1 MAVSNFLSS
10 KSRGSL
16 IPLSFGFFLIAICL
30 AFISIN
36 ISTAYALK
44 KELSNIG
51 EAAINKAA
59 HSINL
64 FAYYGE
70 INRYQSNKRVP
81 LDCQAASNS
90 FNNLIQSIDLSG
102 KKITVERFNCDFYE
116 LSAQNAS
123 ATPASGRV
131 RLTSHDDGAED
142 DDDEEV
148 VVEGRTTPTH
158 A

>member
-1 MAVSNFLSS
+1 MAIRKLLFG
-10 KSRGSL
+10 KSPGSL

-44 KELSNIG
+44 KELTNIG

-59 HSINL
+59 HSLNL

-81 LDCQAASNS
+81 LDCQLANTAFSK
-90 FNNLIQSIDLSG
+90 LVQSTDFSG
-102 KKITVERFNCDFYE
+102 KKIAVERFTCDLYE
-116 LSAQNAS
+116 LSAQIS
-123 ATPASGRV
+123 VTGRMPIQIPF
-131 RLTSHDDGAED
+131 LT
-142 DDDEEV
+142 
-148 VVEGRTTPTH
+148 
-158 A
+158 

>member
-1 MAVSNFLSS
+1 MALRKLLVG
-10 KSRGSL
+10 KSPGSL

-44 KELSNIG
+44 KELTNIG

-59 HSINL
+59 HSLNL

-81 LDCQAASNS
+81 LDCQLANASFS
-90 FNNLIQSIDLSG
+90 KLVQSTDLSG
-102 KKITVERFNCDFYE
+102 KKITVESFTCDLYE
-116 LSAQNAS
+116 LSAQISVTGRMPIQIPFFNLGNLDNLTIRTNIGAS
-123 ATPASGRV
+123 SKIQP
-131 RLTSHDDGAED
+131 
-142 DDDEEV
+142 
-148 VVEGRTTPTH
+148 
-158 A
+158 

>member
-1 MAVSNFLSS
+1 MAIRKLIFG

-36 ISTAYALK
+36 LSTAYALK

-59 HSINL
+59 QSINL

-81 LDCQAASNS
+81 LDCQEASNS
-90 FNNLIQSIDLSG
+90 FSNLIQSLDLSG
-102 KKITVERFNCDFYE
+102 KKITIERFNCDLYE
-116 LSAQNAS
+116 ISAQISVA
-123 ATPASGRV
+123 GRMPIQIPFFNLANLDN
-131 RLTSHDDGAED
+131 LTI
-142 DDDEEV
+142 
-148 VVEGRTTPTH
+148 RTTIGASSKIQP
-158 A
+158 

>member
-1 MAVSNFLSS
+1 MAIAKILSS

-36 ISTAYALK
+36 ISSAYAAK
-44 KELSNIG
+44 RELNTIG

-70 INRYQSNKRVP
+70 TNRYQSQKRVP
-81 LDCQAASNS
+81 LDCYLANAE
-90 FNNLIQSIDLSG
+90 FIRLIQNTDISGKEISIDQFQCNL
-102 KKITVERFNCDFYE
+102 YE
-116 LSAQNAS
+116 LSAQISLNAKMPIQIPFFHLS
-123 ATPASGRV
+123 DLDNLRISTMIGAS
-131 RLTSHDDGAED
+131 SKIQ
-142 DDDEEV
+142 
-148 VVEGRTTPTH
+148 P
-158 A
+158 

>member
-1 MAVSNFLSS
+1 MAIARILSS

-36 ISTAYALK
+36 ISSAYAVK
-44 KELSNIG
+44 RELNTIG

-70 INRYQSNKRVP
+70 TNRYQSQKRVP
-81 LDCQAASNS
+81 LDCHLANTE
-90 FNNLIQSIDLSG
+90 FIRLIQNADISGKEISIDQFQCNL
-102 KKITVERFNCDFYE
+102 YE
-116 LSAQNAS
+116 LSAQISLNAKMPIQIPFFHLS
-123 ATPASGRV
+123 DLDNLRISTMIGAS
-131 RLTSHDDGAED
+131 SKIQ
-142 DDDEEV
+142 
-148 VVEGRTTPTH
+148 P
-158 A
+158 

>member
-1 MAVSNFLSS
+1 MAIGKLIFG

-36 ISTAYALK
+36 LSTAYALK

-59 HSINL
+59 QSINL

-70 INRYQSNKRVP
+70 INRFQSNKRVP
-81 LDCQAASNS
+81 LDCQEASNS
-90 FNNLIQSIDLSG
+90 FSNLIQALDLSG
-102 KKITVERFNCDFYE
+102 KKITIERFNCDLYE
-116 LSAQNAS
+116 ISAQISVA
-123 ATPASGRV
+123 GRMPMQIPFFNLANLDN
-131 RLTSHDDGAED
+131 LTI
-142 DDDEEV
+142 
-148 VVEGRTTPTH
+148 RTTIGASSKIQP
-158 A
+158 

>member
-1 MAVSNFLSS
+1 MAIRKFLFD

-30 AFISIN
+30 AFVSIN
-36 ISTAYALK
+36 ISTAYAVK

-51 EAAINKAA
+51 EATINKAA

-81 LDCQAASNS
+81 LDCQAASSS
-90 FNNLIQSIDLSG
+90 FSNLIQSIDLSG
-102 KKITVERFNCDFYE
+102 KKISIERFNCDLYE
-116 LSAQNAS
+116 LSAQISVA
-123 ATPASGRV
+123 GRMPIKIPFLNLDNLDN
-131 RLTSHDDGAED
+131 LTI
-142 DDDEEV
+142 
-148 VVEGRTTPTH
+148 RTTIGASSKIHP
-158 A
+158 

>member
-16 IPLSFGFFLIAICL
+16 TPLSFGFFLIAICL

-81 LDCQAASNS
+81 LDCQAASSS

-116 LSAQNAS
+116 LSAQIS
-123 ATPASGRV
+123 ITGRLPIQIPFFNLDNLDN
-131 RLTSHDDGAED
+131 LTI
-142 DDDEEV
+142 
-148 VVEGRTTPTH
+148 RTTIGASSKIQP
-158 A
+158 

>member
-1 MAVSNFLSS
+1 MRELFFGKN
-10 KSRGSL
+10 RGSL

-70 INRYQSNKRVP
+70 IYRYQPKKRVP
-81 LDCQAASNS
+81 LDCQAASSS
-90 FNNLIQSIDLSG
+90 FSNLIQSIDLSG
-102 KKITVERFNCDFYE
+102 KKISIERFNCDLYE
-116 LSAQNAS
+116 LSAQISVA
-123 ATPASGRV
+123 GRMPIQIPFFNLDNLDN
-131 RLTSHDDGAED
+131 LTI
-142 DDDEEV
+142 
-148 VVEGRTTPTH
+148 RTTIGASSKIQP
-158 A
+158 

>member
-1 MAVSNFLSS
+1 MAIRKLLFG

-16 IPLSFGFFLIAICL
+16 IPLSFGFFLIAISL

-44 KELSNIG
+44 KELTNIG
-51 EAAINKAA
+51 EAAINKAS

-81 LDCQAASNS
+81 LDCQAASSS
-90 FNNLIQSIDLSG
+90 FSNLIQSIDLSD
-102 KKITVERFNCDFYE
+102 KKITVERFTCDLYE
-116 LSAQNAS
+116 LSAQISVTGIMPIQIPFFNLDNLNNLTIRTNIGAS
-123 ATPASGRV
+123 SKIQP
-131 RLTSHDDGAED
+131 
-142 DDDEEV
+142 
-148 VVEGRTTPTH
+148 
-158 A
+158 

>member
-1 MAVSNFLSS
+1 MAIRELIFG

-36 ISTAYALK
+36 LSTAYALK

-59 HSINL
+59 QSINL

-90 FNNLIQSIDLSG
+90 FSNLIQSLDLSG
-102 KKITVERFNCDFYE
+102 KKITIERFNCDLYE
-116 LSAQNAS
+116 ISAQISVA
-123 ATPASGRV
+123 GRMPIQIPFFNLANLDN
-131 RLTSHDDGAED
+131 LTI
-142 DDDEEV
+142 
-148 VVEGRTTPTH
+148 RTTIGASSKIQP
-158 A
+158 

>member
-1 MAVSNFLSS
+1 MAIRKLIFG

-36 ISTAYALK
+36 LSTAYALK

-59 HSINL
+59 QSINL

-90 FNNLIQSIDLSG
+90 FSNLIQSLDLSG
-102 KKITVERFNCDFYE
+102 KKITIERFNCDLYE
-116 LSAQNAS
+116 LSAQISVA
-123 ATPASGRV
+123 GRMPIQIPFFNLANLDN
-131 RLTSHDDGAED
+131 LTI
-142 DDDEEV
+142 
-148 VVEGRTTPTH
+148 RTTIGASSKIQP
-158 A
+158 

>member
-1 MAVSNFLSS
+1 MAIRKLLLS
-10 KSRGSL
+10 KSQGSL

-44 KELSNIG
+44 KELTNIG
-51 EAAINKAA
+51 ESAINKAA

-81 LDCQAASNS
+81 LDCQAANANFSN
-90 FNNLIQSIDLSG
+90 LLQSIDLSG
-102 KKITVERFNCDFYE
+102 KKITVERFTCDLYE
-116 LSAQNAS
+116 ISAQIS
-123 ATPASGRV
+123 VVGRMPIQIPFFNLGNLDN
-131 RLTSHDDGAED
+131 LTI
-142 DDDEEV
+142 
-148 VVEGRTTPTH
+148 RTTIGASSKIQP
-158 A
+158 

>member
-1 MAVSNFLSS
+1 MAIGKLIFG

-36 ISTAYALK
+36 LSTAYALK

-51 EAAINKAA
+51 EAAINKSAQ
-59 HSINL
+59 SINL

-90 FNNLIQSIDLSG
+90 FSNLIQALDLSG
-102 KKITVERFNCDFYE
+102 KKINIERFNCDLYE
-116 LSAQNAS
+116 ISAQISVA
-123 ATPASGRV
+123 GRMPIQIPFFNLANLDN
-131 RLTSHDDGAED
+131 LTI
-142 DDDEEV
+142 
-148 VVEGRTTPTH
+148 RTTIGASSKIQP
-158 A
+158 

>member
-51 EAAINKAA
+51 EAAIN
-59 HSINL
+59 L

-81 LDCQAASNS
+81 LDCQAASSS

-116 LSAQNAS
+116 LSAQIS
-123 ATPASGRV
+123 ITGRLPIQIPFFNLDNLDN
-131 RLTSHDDGAED
+131 LTI
-142 DDDEEV
+142 
-148 VVEGRTTPTH
+148 RTTIGASSKIQP
-158 A
+158 

>member
-81 LDCQAASNS
+81 LDCQAASSS

-116 LSAQNAS
+116 LSAQIS
-123 ATPASGRV
+123 TTGRLPIQIPFFNLDNLDN
-131 RLTSHDDGAED
+131 LTI
-142 DDDEEV
+142 
-148 VVEGRTTPTH
+148 RTTIGASSKIQP
-158 A
+158 

>member
-1 MAVSNFLSS
+1 MAIRELIFG

-36 ISTAYALK
+36 LSSAYALK

-59 HSINL
+59 QSINL
-64 FAYYGE
+64 LAYYGE

-90 FNNLIQSIDLSG
+90 FSNLIQALDLSG
-102 KKITVERFNCDFYE
+102 KEITIERFNCDLYE
-116 LSAQNAS
+116 ISAQISVA
-123 ATPASGRV
+123 GRMPIQIPFFNLANLDN
-131 RLTSHDDGAED
+131 LTI
-142 DDDEEV
+142 
-148 VVEGRTTPTH
+148 RTTIGASSKIHP
-158 A
+158 

>member
-1 MAVSNFLSS
+1 MRRLLFS

-30 AFISIN
+30 AFVSIN

-44 KELSNIG
+44 KELTNIG

-70 INRYQSNKRVP
+70 INRFQSNKRVP
-81 LDCQAASNS
+81 LDCQDANDS
-90 FNNLIQSIDLSG
+90 FSNLIQVIDLSG
-102 KKITVERFNCDFYE
+102 KKITVERFTCDLYE
-116 LSAQNAS
+116 LSAQIS
-123 ATPASGRV
+123 VTGRMPIQIPFFNLDNLDN
-131 RLTSHDDGAED
+131 LTI
-142 DDDEEV
+142 
-148 VVEGRTTPTH
+148 RTTIGASSKIQP
-158 A
+158 